1 MRTNVLEN
9 KSMLVVTAIML
20 GFSVISMSISG
31 VFAANSGAIWTTNG
45 DCGGEARDV
54 NQYQIG
60 DVVYINGSGFDPQD
74 NPYDWSIEGKPGGA
88 SADPGIVVA
97 SGSASV
103 AGDVSFCFEAYTVQ
117 ADDDGEYGVDFGGKG
132 DNYRVEGITEPTT
145 GTIVI
150 QKNAVPDDA
159 QNFSFTGE
167 LGVFDLD
174 DDQDGTLLNSQSFTD
189 LTADTYSIT
198 ESATAGWTLSGVAC
212 TGETDSTWQTTQGG
226 VDVTLVAGETVTCT
240 FTNTQDV
247 VDPGEGTIVI
257 VKNAGNDT
265 ETEFSFTTD
274 TTLGNFS
281 LFGSDSNQTLEVPG
295 TYSVS
300 ENVTTGWTP
309 DSVVC
314 VSSIQ
319 DEETSDS
326 IELDES
332 ETVTCTFTNSQDRY
346 SVRGT
351 KYEWPTEDGLP
362 GWTIFIDENANG
374 LLDEGEDST
383 VTDQSGNYSF
393 EVLFGEYSIC
403 EVQQQGYTQIVPAD
417 NGCHTVDFGDDESG
431 VRNFHND
438 RSETPDR
445 DVTRIIVRKVTNVE
459 TSDLFTF
466 LADWTENFTLT
477 GNSEEAFNLDPG
489 TYSITEVDLPGG
501 WLHESTVCTSDL
513 GGQEPNDEIGL
524 SEGETVTCVFTN
536 DKPSDGGGGGGG
548 GGGSRN
554 PEPEVLGE
562 QTEILPAAAPNTG
575 VGAGGL
581 DLMGSLSTL
590 IGLVGLSFVNRKK

>member
-274 TTLGNFS
+274 PTLGNSS
-281 LFGSDSNQTLEVPG
+281 LFG
-295 TYSVS
+295 
-300 ENVTTGWTP
+300 
-309 DSVVC
+309 
-314 VSSIQ
+314 
-319 DEETSDS
+319 
-326 IELDES
+326 
-332 ETVTCTFTNSQDRY
+332 
-346 SVRGT
+346 
-351 KYEWPTEDGLP
+351 
-362 GWTIFIDENANG
+362 
-374 LLDEGEDST
+374 
-383 VTDQSGNYSF
+383 
-393 EVLFGEYSIC
+393 
-403 EVQQQGYTQIVPAD
+403 AD
-417 NGCHTVDFGDDESG
+417 
-431 VRNFHND
+431 
-438 RSETPDR
+438 
-445 DVTRIIVRKVTNVE
+445 
-459 TSDLFTF
+459 
-466 LADWTENFTLT
+466 
-477 GNSEEAFNLDPG
+477 
-489 TYSITEVDLPGG
+489 
-501 WLHESTVCTSDL
+501 
-513 GGQEPNDEIGL
+513 
-524 SEGETVTCVFTN
+524 
-536 DKPSDGGGGGGG
+536 
-548 GGGSRN
+548 
-554 PEPEVLGE
+554 
-562 QTEILPAAAPNTG
+562 
-575 VGAGGL
+575 
-581 DLMGSLSTL
+581 
-590 IGLVGLSFVNRKK
+590 